1 MAPATQHLHRPK
13 CVLLTGRPGS
23 GKTTLADKLSKQL
36 YLPKISRDEFKEGY
50 VNTFGVRHNELPE
63 DTNGVVNDV
72 FFQTILTMLKGNVSL
87 LIEAAFGHAIWDYV
101 VPDIM
106 RHADLTILVCALDAE
121 QSARRHLER
130 GLANPRREFYHGD
143 KRVSIFRET
152 GRFEPGGPYHP
163 PEYDVPTLF
172 VSTVDGYSP
181 SLDEI
186 ESFIMN
192 KG

>member
-1 MAPATQHLHRPK
+1 MAPATQQIHRPK

-50 VNTFGVRHNELPE
+50 VNTFDVRHNEL
-63 DTNGVVNDV
+63 
-72 FFQTILTMLKGNVSL
+72 
-87 LIEAAFGHAIWDYV
+87 
-101 VPDIM
+101 
-106 RHADLTILVCALDAE
+106 
-121 QSARRHLER
+121 
-130 GLANPRREFYHGD
+130 
-143 KRVSIFRET
+143 
-152 GRFEPGGPYHP
+152 

-181 SLDEI
+181 YLDEI